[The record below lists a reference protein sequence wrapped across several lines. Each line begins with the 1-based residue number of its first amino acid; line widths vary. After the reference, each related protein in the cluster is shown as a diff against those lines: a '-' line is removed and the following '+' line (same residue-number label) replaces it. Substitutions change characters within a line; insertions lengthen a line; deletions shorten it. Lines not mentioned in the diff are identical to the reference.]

1 MSLLEF
7 YQRTLPPTGVYTLFT
22 ADNKHNYW
30 LESLEELEAKTEEIT
45 AEERTDCYFGVA
57 SFLKAGGLK
66 YGRSQDNVDQ
76 LKCFKLDIDA
86 GEKKLKTQGPEKV
99 YTNQQEALAALV
111 AFTKATGLRF
121 SLLVSS
127 GEGLHVYYELDEPI
141 IPEQWL
147 PVAKKFQKFGK
158 AHGLKIDSSV
168 TCDHSRVLRP
178 IGTRHWNGTDV
189 ALLKAYPQTY
199 TLQAFADAVGYTPAP
214 RFSEQDMAINADAL
228 PLENIPKS
236 FKKIVVKCAAMQHVF
251 TDQEHVEEPLWRL
264 AIGTAKHTVEGFEAA
279 KALSCRHPSYDE
291 EELQSKYDRWETGP
305 ATCESF
311 SEFTEKQCAGCKY
324 RGQIKAPIQ
333 LGAMK
338 DEEVQAL
345 PEELRPEPPAPPPPT
360 GKPWDGCLPPDFT
373 VAQHAGSLTL
383 LFHTKAAKVV
393 KPQAEGDDDDGEIV
407 QPLTIPVTPDI
418 FWFGQWADAS
428 DTDDTAQVVLHKMDR
443 NIKRSYLME
452 QSLMASRTDLT
463 KFLASKGIHLT
474 TDKRAPMALETY
486 AKAQLQ
492 RIKSNLF
499 QRPKI
504 TDRFGL
510 RILEDGS
517 LVAAHGPYLIYG
529 DGTIEK
535 AMISKGLRTE
545 AAHYTVPLPESADD
559 FWDGAVWKSHIKP
572 AAKAHVEFMRR
583 YYAHPGFE
591 KYQLAIM
598 MGIASPLMAFVTD
611 GYWKGSTLPPNGLSL
626 AMFSENGGK
635 GKTTAMRCAQLAFGL
650 PSGLNRDSDDT
661 STTIN
666 GRLARFSMSGTMPV
680 NMDEMGDM
688 DAKNLA
694 ILIRAIANGSG
705 KVRATKDGGLNSA
718 APWALTCL
726 IGTNKSQR
734 EIISQ
739 VRKESSAEQFR
750 LLELDVERM
759 PSFGLEAQQAFE
771 REWKTMSQHAG
782 ALGAIVH
789 LLICR
794 MGVEK
799 INALVSDKVSEA
811 ACIVQA
817 AREMQASRFQY
828 RGLGAMLALNEL
840 LKPLNLMPFDMQGMV
855 DEFMRA
861 YKVACEYVDDHV
873 APTDGLEL
881 LEKML
886 LEMQPN
892 TIITVEETRRN
903 IHVTKYDMDVRG
915 RVPLDVQARHII
927 SSGMTYVSVDAIREW
942 CAVNK
947 AREMVIVGA
956 AKASGVLHRI
966 RASDNGSD
974 SYSKRWASRYNLF
987 KGMRENPGGVGVQCY
1002 MFNVHKLAQLRGE
1015 DLLGHMQE
1023 VARQGTVVYLPG
1035 QEAPEES
1042 AA

>member
-1 MSLLEF
+1 MQLLEF
-7 YQRTLPPTGVYTLFT
+7 YRRTLPPTGVYTLFT

-30 LESLEELEAKTEEIT
+30 LDSLEELQAKTEEII
-45 AEERTDCYFGVA
+45 AEGRTDCYFGVA
-57 SFLKAGGLK
+57 SFLKAGKL
-66 YGRSQDNVDQ
+66 YSGRSQDNVDQ

-86 GEKKLKTQGPEKV
+86 GEKKLATQGPEKV
-99 YTNQQEALAALV
+99 YNNQRDALEAFV
-111 AFTKATGLRF
+111 NFTKTTGLAP
-121 SLLVSS
+121 SIVVSS
-127 GEGLHVYYELDEPI
+127 GEGLHIYYELDEPV

-147 PVAKKFQKFGK
+147 PIAGRLQKFGK

-178 IGTRHWNGTDV
+178 IGTAHWNGKDV
-189 ALLKAYPQTY
+189 AALLDKPVVYK
-199 TLQAFADAVGYTPAP
+199 LQEFADKIGYTPEP
-214 RFSEQDMAINADAL
+214 VYDTSINADLL

-236 FKKIVVKCAAMQHVF
+236 FKKIVLKCAAMQHVYK
-251 TDQEHVEEPLWRL
+251 DQAKIEEPLWRL
-264 AIGTAKHTVEGFEAA
+264 ALGTVKHTVEGFEAA
-279 KALSCRHPSYDE
+279 KAISCRHPSYDE
-291 EELQSKYDRWETGP
+291 EELQGKYDRWATGP
-305 ATCESF
+305 ATCETF

-324 RGQIKAPIQ
+324 RGKIKAPIQ

-345 PEELRPEPPAPPPPT
+345 PEEVRPEPEPAPEAA
-360 GKPWDGCLPPDFT
+360 GKPWDGCLPHEFHVIQQNGTD
-373 VAQHAGSLTL
+373 TL
-383 LFHTKAAKVV
+383 IHKTKVV
-393 KPQAEGDDDDGEIV
+393 KTDEDGDETVVPQTTAI
-407 QPLTIPVTPDI
+407 THDI

-443 NIKRSYLME
+443 HIKRSYLMD
-452 QSLMASRTDLT
+452 QTMLASRNDLT

-474 TDKRAPMALETY
+474 TDKRAPMALEAY

-492 RIKSNLF
+492 RLKTNLF

-510 RILEDGS
+510 RILEDGE
-517 LVAAHGPYLIYG
+517 LVAAHGPYLIHG
-529 DGTIEK
+529 DGSIEK
-535 AMISKGLRTE
+535 AMISKGLRSE
-545 AAHYTVPLPESADD
+545 AEHYTIPLPESDTD
-559 FWDGAVWKSHIKP
+559 CWDGAVWKTHIKP
-572 AAKAHVEFMRR
+572 AAKNHVEFMRR

-611 GYWKGSTLPPNGLSL
+611 GYWKGTTLPPNGLSL

-650 PSGLNRDSDDT
+650 PSGLNRDNDDLN
-661 STTIN
+661 TTAF
-666 GRLARFSMSGTMPV
+666 GRMAKFSLSGTMPV

-688 DAKNLA
+688 DSKSLA
-694 ILIRAIANGSG
+694 TLIRTIANGSG
-705 KVRATKDGGLNSA
+705 RVRATKDGGLNAA

-759 PSFGLEAQQAFE
+759 PSFGLEAQKAFE
-771 REWKTMSQHAG
+771 REWKTMSHNAG

-794 MGVEK
+794 MGVAK
-799 INALVSDKVSEA
+799 INELVSEKVAEA
-811 ACIVQA
+811 ASVVQGV
-817 AREMQASRFQY
+817 RELQASRFQY
-828 RGLGAMLALNEL
+828 RGLGALMALNEL
-840 LKPLNLMPFDMQGMV
+840 LAPLNLMPFAMEGMV
-855 DEFMRA
+855 EEFLKAYRA
-861 YKVACEYVDDHV
+861 ACEYVDDHV
-873 APTDGLEL
+873 VPTDGLEL

-886 LEMQPN
+886 LELQPH
-892 TIITVEETRRN
+892 TIITLAETRRN
-903 IHVTKYDMDVRG
+903 MHVTQYDQDVRG
-915 RVPLDVQARHII
+915 RPPLEVKARHIT
-927 SSGMTYVSVDAIREW
+927 STGVTYVSVDAIREW
-942 CAVNK
+942 CAENK
-947 AREMVIVGA
+947 VREATLIGA
-956 AKASGVLHRI
+956 AKAHDVLSRI
-966 RASDNGSD
+966 RASDMGGD
-974 SYSKRWASRYNLF
+974 GYSKRWASRYNLF

-1015 DLLGHMQE
+1015 DLLGHMQD

-1035 QEAPEES
+1035 QEAQEES